1 MVFFIYEY
9 NYLLIVM
16 KGNIIN
22 LICINEKI
30 VNVYIIMYDKIVFN
44 IYFMYDFYIR
54 IICVY
59 GGELM
64 VRIVD
69 GEMFGFM
76 CVGMNLF

>member
-1 MVFFIYEY
+1 MVFLIYEY

-16 KGNIIN
+16 KGNVIN
-22 LICINEKI
+22 LFCINGKI
-30 VNVYIIMYDKIVFN
+30 VNVYIIMYEKIVFN
-44 IYFMYDFYIR
+44 FYFLYDFYIR

-59 GGELM
+59 GELM
-64 VRIVD
+64 VRIVV

>member
-1 MVFFIYEY
+1 MVFLIYEY

-16 KGNIIN
+16 KRNVIN
-22 LICINEKI
+22 LFCINGKI
-30 VNVYIIMYDKIVFN
+30 VNVYIIMYEKIVFN
-44 IYFMYDFYIR
+44 FYFLYDFYIR

-64 VRIVD
+64 VRIVV

>member
-9 NYLLIVM
+9 NYLLIVV

-22 LICINEKI
+22 LFCINGKI
-30 VNVYIIMYDKIVFN
+30 VNVYIIMYEKIVFN
-44 IYFMYDFYIR
+44 FYFLYDFYIR

-64 VRIVD
+64 VRIVV
-69 GEMFGFM
+69 GEIFGFM

>member
-9 NYLLIVM
+9 NYLLIVI

-30 VNVYIIMYDKIVFN
+30 VNVYIIIYEKIVFN

-59 GGELM
+59 GELM
-64 VRIVD
+64 VRIVE
-69 GEMFGFM
+69 GEMFGLM

>member
-1 MVFFIYEY
+1 MVLYIYEY

-22 LICINEKI
+22 LFSINGKI
-30 VNVYIIMYDKIVFN
+30 VIVYIIMYEKIVFN
-44 IYFMYDFYIR
+44 IYLMYDFYIR

-59 GGELM
+59 GGEML
-64 VRIVD
+64 VRIVG